1 MVLVVL
7 VEEEVGTRETG
18 AEEEDDDDDDD
29 EVLDSEEELLSSL
42 GVVVPTEVVS
52 GVVSVVVL
60 ATGPAAGPA
69 AGSALGSVV
78 GSAPVVASCVGGSA
92 TLSTA
97 ERRTLATS
105 AATGTSEAWLL
116 RVAPAKRRASALVL
130 LISCSGGLEGLGFD
144 CLSCNT
150 GVKRLTCKKVTSNCS
165 ISDHPI
171 FIGNP
176 PNHVLIQQ

>member
-18 AEEEDDDDDDD
+18 AEEEDDDDD

-144 CLSCNT
+144 CLSCT

-176 PNHVLIQQ
+176 PMC